1 MNTKSLTA
9 DKIYT
14 CIKISRSALKCDK
27 TLKLVDEHCIL
38 IIMIIDKLMKENG
51 IINTSMN
58 KVILVYNQLHAP
70 TFFFFDKGLS
80 IYINLSVFLS
90 AGKDKLYLN

>member
-1 MNTKSLTA
+1 MEGPSDFFGTGYAPRKLKKLTYTHVYIFLYEHKLTA

-58 KVILVYNQLHAP
+58 KVILVYN
-70 TFFFFDKGLS
+70 
-80 IYINLSVFLS
+80 
-90 AGKDKLYLN
+90 

>member
-14 CIKISRSALKCDK
+14 CITISRSALKCDK

-58 KVILVYNQLHAP
+58 KVILQPITRSHI
-70 TFFFFDKGLS
+70 FFFDKGLS

>member
-70 TFFFFDKGLS
+70 TFFSLTRD
-80 IYINLSVFLS
+80 
-90 AGKDKLYLN
+90 